1 MGMQV
6 TIIQRCCWAGSTL
19 CKYTVSLSSMSEPN
33 DSSNSSSSPCI
44 RKGSLFHIF
53 SNLSMTTRG
62 RTRNDNIGNDTHPSP
77 ESLEESGSRLR
88 ARIRERVADAEDQ
101 LLLCREERSRC
112 ISDTTAKFD
121 NLIEILTVRQAQC
134 LELIKNRYEVIE
146 NNLSQEISR
155 LGEEQIRLDKTLGE
169 VHNPAPIHLDVKQWS
184 AYSTELQRLQTAF
197 TDSLQTYSST
207 IQCIEEMLGERAV
220 RWRVR
225 IRFEEDLTEKLCRY
239 GKIKEVNNREY
250 KPQTR
255 MISGKS
261 EHINLEPRYRV
272 VCDTLRGLEIGDM
285 CYFNKLL
292 YLLNVGSKSYCVFS
306 LEGDFLEEVFY
317 RDHVP
322 VDKCKEAIAVSK
334 QYVYVVSWI
343 IHSVFAYSHHGHL
356 IRCVSSLSKIG
367 SFNSPFHP
375 CIDIGGNLLLA
386 DRLNKRVVRL
396 TPPLTDSAV
405 VLRDDAIDKIF
416 AMRVDENELII
427 LAFHKVLKFFNQR
440 GELIAQHDMTH
451 LFPKMFHFKPSVMC
465 PLPFGFMV
473 MGDSEWIF
481 LYHQDEQRIFYI
493 RTKHQF
499 LSYTN
504 AGLLCSATQNSLSFF
519 DLNSFL

>member
-1 MGMQV
+1 
-6 TIIQRCCWAGSTL
+6 
-19 CKYTVSLSSMSEPN
+19 MSEPSA
-33 DSSNSSSSPCI
+33 SSNSSSPFS
-44 RKGSLFHIF
+44 RKSSLFSIF
-53 SNLSMTTRG
+53 SGLSVAPRG
-62 RTRNDNIGNDTHPSP
+62 RVRGNSRGPDTPPSP
-77 ESLEESGSRLR
+77 ESLEESGSKLR
-88 ARIRERVADAEDQ
+88 ARIRERVADTEEQ
-101 LLLCREERSRC
+101 LSVCQEERSRC

-121 NLIEILTVRQAQC
+121 NLIDILKARKAQC
-134 LELIKNRYEVIE
+134 LELINSRYEAIG
-146 NNLSQEISR
+146 NKLRQEITR
-155 LGEEQIRLDKTLGE
+155 LEEEQVRLDKIMGD
-169 VHNPAPIHLDVKQWS
+169 VRNPAPIHLDVKQWS

-197 TDSLQTYSST
+197 TDSMKEYSAT
-207 IQCIEEMLGERAV
+207 INCIEEMLGERAV

-225 IRFEEDLTEKLCRY
+225 IRFEEDLTEKLCRF
-239 GKIKEVNNREY
+239 GKVKEVSNREY
-250 KPQTR
+250 KPHTR
-255 MISGKS
+255 MICGKS
-261 EHINLEPRYRV
+261 EHVNLEPRYRV

-292 YLLNVGSKSYCVFS
+292 YLLNVSSKSYCVFS

-367 SFNSPFHP
+367 NLNSPFHP
-375 CIDIGGNLLLA
+375 CIDSGGSLLLA
-386 DRLNKRVVRL
+386 DRLNRRVVRL
-396 TPPLTDSAV
+396 SPALTESAV
-405 VLRDDAIDKIF
+405 VIRDDTIDKIF
-416 AMRVDENELII
+416 AMRVDENGLVI
-427 LAFHKVLKFFNQR
+427 LAFNKALKFFNQQ
-440 GELIAQHDMTH
+440 GDLIAQHDMIH

-473 MGDSEWIF
+473 VGDSEWMF
-481 LYHQDEQRIFYI
+481 LYHQDEERIFYI

-504 AGLLCSATQNSLSFF
+504 AGLLCTATQNSLSFF